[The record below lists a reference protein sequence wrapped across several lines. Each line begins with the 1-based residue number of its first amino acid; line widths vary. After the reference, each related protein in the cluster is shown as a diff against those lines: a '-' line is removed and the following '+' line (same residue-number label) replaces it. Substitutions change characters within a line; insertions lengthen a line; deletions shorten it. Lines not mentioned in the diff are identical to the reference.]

1 MTSSAPKRKSGA
13 ARIALSAPARLLMR
27 RDGGLDHDE
36 LAFYFLRG
44 SSAGS
49 T

>member
-1 MTSSAPKRKSGA
+1 MTSPPKAQIRRGA
-13 ARIALSAPARLLMR
+13 DRVSAPARLLMR
-27 RDGGLDHDE
+27 WARGLDHDE